1 MSEVEIRA
9 GEVLAP
15 SARAAADRVIRS
27 LTRLVT
33 RAWFRRVESV
43 GMERLPDDRP
53 LIVVANHSNGFV
65 DPVLLL
71 ALSPRPL
78 RLLAKSTLWKVPGVK
93 WVLAFAGV
101 LPVHRA
107 QDAGGTKGN
116 LSVFAA
122 VERELSHDAAIA
134 LFPEGTVNDELR
146 LKPLKTGA
154 ARIALGARAAGARS
168 LTIVPIGLVYADKTR
183 PRTDVLVRAGEPID
197 LDAAARRFFA
207 PGDPEGPENHEAVD
221 RLTSLIASRLAAAA
235 TDYDR
240 GFELGVLAFASG
252 VYHRSPDA
260 DPSRQLTLSE
270 IEPTM
275 RRLNAAPDE
284 RRAAV
289 VEVAERYRASLGL
302 AQLRDGDVVPGNTPT
317 RVINRVRTSAGKA
330 TFLAPFG
337 AIGAVVNGLP
347 FLVVKAATL
356 TRAKTPVDV
365 ANFRLLAS
373 LVAFPITWAGWGY
386 AGFALGLR
394 RPWLAAFVGG
404 PLTGHAAVVTWE
416 KLQNVRTARVQWRNT
431 LRDAD
436 VLAELRSERDDVV
449 DAVRSALT

>member
-15 SARAAADRVIRS
+15 SVRAAADRVIRS

-93 WVLAFAGV
+93 WLLAFAGV

-116 LSVFAA
+116 LSVFAE

-154 ARIALGARAAGARS
+154 ARIALGARGAGARS

-197 LDAAARRFFA
+197 LDEAARRFFA
-207 PGDPEGPENHEAVD
+207 PGDLEGPENHEAVD

-240 GFELGVLAFASG
+240 GYELGVLAFASG

-260 DPSRQLTLSE
+260 DPCPS
-270 IEPTM
+270 
-275 RRLNAAPDE
+275 APVERDRADDAPAE
-284 RRAAV
+284 RRA
-289 VEVAERYRASLGL
+289 RASQRR
-302 AQLRDGDVVPGNTPT
+302 AWSRWP
-317 RVINRVRTSAGKA
+317 SATGRASGWRSSA
-330 TFLAPFG
+330 T
-337 AIGAVVNGLP
+337 
-347 FLVVKAATL
+347 ATWC
-356 TRAKTPVDV
+356 RAT
-365 ANFRLLAS
+365 
-373 LVAFPITWAGWGY
+373 
-386 AGFALGLR
+386 R
-394 RPWLAAFVGG
+394 RPAWSTGCG
-404 PLTGHAAVVTWE
+404 P
-416 KLQNVRTARVQWRNT
+416 QRARP
-431 LRDAD
+431 
-436 VLAELRSERDDVV
+436 RSSR
-449 DAVRSALT
+449 RSARSARWSTGCPSSS